1 MPSPK
6 AAIPA
11 AARPPRRDRARS
23 AVIDAHARRITEPTQ
38 MLRWLGSYIVA
49 IAAGPA
55 TDREIADTVR
65 GIADGLVEARITAE
79 TPSGGTR

>member
-11 AARPPRRDRARS
+11 AARPPRRERARK
-23 AVIDAHARRITEPTQ
+23 AVVHAHAARKGDPRS
-38 MLRWLGSYIVA
+38 MLPWVSSYI
-49 IAAGPA
+49 IATATSPA
-55 TDREIADTVR
+55 TDQEIADTVR
-65 GIADGLVEARITAE
+65 GIADGLVEARVTAE